1 MVSYELLVKSG
12 AFYAYVL
19 APQNKGIPIL
29 EIPSCFG
36 LVKLC
41 ICQNVIFLKFETY
54 ECHILEIINI

>member
-41 ICQNVIFLKFETY
+41 ICQNVVFLKFK
-54 ECHILEIINI
+54 